1 MANTL
6 DSYRDLF
13 GKRIFAHLTTLMRDG
28 SPQVTPV
35 WVDLDGPYIRINTA
49 RGRVTDRNLSRDPRV
64 ALSATDPDNPYSYVQ
79 IRGRVADSTE
89 DGAERHIAAREEVPR
104 HGRLSVPAAGRAA
117 GHLPHSA
124 GAHRGPLI

>member
-49 RGRVTDRNLSRDPRV
+49 RGRVKDRNLSRDPRV

-89 DGAERHIAAREEVPR
+89 DGADRHIDQLAKKYLDMDAYPFRQPGERRVIYRIRPE
-104 HGRLSVPAAGRAA
+104 HIEGR
-117 GHLPHSA
+117 
-124 GAHRGPLI
+124 